1 MLQMTSIHYT
11 NDRREREALIQ
22 QIGYGY
28 IVKTVVVD
36 RGHRNGPEV
45 HKISSTGI
53 ITVYNQRTMKMVTR
67 LIARP
72 GQISRYYERREE
84 IPTGLL
90 ELAYEHL
97 KMQYNER

>member
-1 MLQMTSIHYT
+1 MLQMTSTHYT
-11 NDRREREALIQ
+11 NDRRGREALIQ

-28 IVKTVVVD
+28 TVKTVIVD

-53 ITVYNQRTMKMVTR
+53 VTIYNQRTMKMVTR

-72 GQISRYYERREE
+72 GQITRYYEQSEKIPANLLKIARE
-84 IPTGLL
+84 
-90 ELAYEHL
+90 H
-97 KMQYNER
+97 QQQRYNER

>member
-1 MLQMTSIHYT
+1 MTSTHYT
-11 NDRREREALIQ
+11 NDRRECEALIQ

-36 RGHRNGPEV
+36 RGHKNGPEV

-53 ITVYNQRTMKMVTR
+53 ITIYNQRTMKMVTR

-72 GQISRYYERREE
+72 GQIARYYERREE
-84 IPTGLL
+84 APTWLM
-90 ELAYEHL
+90 EIAYEHL
-97 KMQYNER
+97 QMQYNK

>member
-1 MLQMTSIHYT
+1 MTSTHYT

-28 IVKTVVVD
+28 IVKTAVVD
-36 RGHRNGPEV
+36 RGHRNGPEI

-72 GQISRYYERREE
+72 GQIARYYERHEE
-84 IPTGLL
+84 APAWLMEI
-90 ELAYEHL
+90 AYEHL
-97 KMQYNER
+97 QMQYNK